1 MTGAVLLVLAVAF
14 LSPCLV
20 QSLDDKDDFTGRN
33 GTKLFASCSRRPRSL
48 IFPRVSQLLVR
59 REYRRFRTT
68 RLMSRLRGQSGIHSR
83 VTQVFAIGFRFF
95 FRRSRGI
102 RAIPSNEPSAF
113 PRYTRASLPIGCNR
127 GEKSRRNIVIMWK
140 HERLPLVKG

>member
-33 GTKLFASCSRRPRSL
+33 GTKLFASCSRRPRTL

-83 VTQVFAIGFRFF
+83 VTQVFATGFRFF

-102 RAIPSNEPSAF
+102 RAIPMN
-113 PRYTRASLPIGCNR
+113 
-127 GEKSRRNIVIMWK
+127 
-140 HERLPLVKG
+140 PLVSLVIHVLRFRSGVIAGKNRAGTS

>member
-1 MTGAVLLVLAVAF
+1 MTDAVLLVLAVAF

-33 GTKLFASCSRRPRSL
+33 GTKLFASCSRRPRTL

-83 VTQVFAIGFRFF
+83 VAQVFAIGFRFF

-102 RAIPSNEPSAF
+102 RAIPMN
-113 PRYTRASLPIGCNR
+113 
-127 GEKSRRNIVIMWK
+127 
-140 HERLPLVKG
+140 PLVSLVIRVLRFRSGVIVGKNRAGTS